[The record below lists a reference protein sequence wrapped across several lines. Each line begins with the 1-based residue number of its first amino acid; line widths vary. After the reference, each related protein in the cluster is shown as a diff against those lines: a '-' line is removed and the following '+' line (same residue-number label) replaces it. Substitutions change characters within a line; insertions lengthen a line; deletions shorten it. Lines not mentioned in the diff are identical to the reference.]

1 MPKKYL
7 IILNPKAGVK
17 KANRYLADVVQ
28 IFNKEGIFTS
38 VVTTDKKDAGKSIAK
53 EYGKQFDA
61 LVAIGGDGTFN
72 EVVSG
77 LIESGADIPI
87 GYIPAGS
94 TNDFASGLGLSKN
107 ILEAA
112 KGIVKGNIKRIDVG
126 MFNDRIFTYVA
137 SFGAFTETS
146 YQTPQELKNS
156 LGHLAYIL
164 EGIKDVPSILRS
176 ENMTFKVNDVEFS
189 DNFIFGAISNST
201 SLGGL
206 LKINRKYVDIS
217 DGKLELLLIKKPTTP
232 IDYAQIIYA
241 LNSGEYAKCPLICF
255 CSTEKVSISSN
266 KRLNWTLDGEVEC
279 AKEINEVKNIPHA
292 IQIFIP

>member
-17 KANRYLADVVQ
+17 KANRYLADVVG
-28 IFNKEGIFTS
+28 IFNKQGIFTS
-38 VVTTDKKDAGKSIAK
+38 VVTTDKKGAGKSIAK
-53 EYGKQFDA
+53 EYAKQFDA

-77 LIESGADIPI
+77 LIEAGVDIPI

-94 TNDFASGLGLSKN
+94 TNDFASGIGISKN

-126 MFNDRIFTYVA
+126 TFNDRVFTYVA

-146 YQTPQELKNS
+146 YQTPQGLKNS
-156 LGHLAYIL
+156 LGHLAYVL

-176 ENMTFKVNDVEFS
+176 ENMTFIANDAEFS
-189 DNFIFGAISNST
+189 GNFIFGAISNST

-206 LKINRKYVDIS
+206 LKINRQYVDIS
-217 DGKLELLLIKKPTTP
+217 DGKLELLLIRKPTTP

-241 LNSGEYAKCPLICF
+241 LNSREYAKCPLICF
-255 CSTEKVSISSN
+255 CSTEKVSISSGR
-266 KRLNWTLDGEVEC
+266 RLKWTLDGEVEC
-279 AKEINEVKNIPHA
+279 AKEINEVKNIPHG